1 MSEPLQP
8 PSSEV
13 TRLIREWSDGSK
25 EALEQLMP
33 IVFDELHRLARIR
46 FLDERRSHTLQPT
59 ALVSELYLRFI
70 GETNINLQDR
80 AHFFGVAARRM
91 RQILVDHAR
100 KTRAQKRGH
109 GKTTLSLEVFGE
121 IGDKSSKKVV
131 DVIALDQ
138 ALTKFSDIDPRK
150 CRIVELRFFAGLTI
164 QEAADMIGISL
175 RTAKREWTIAKAWLF
190 NELKHIDDERAE
202 PPSSQKKS
210 DETQT

>member
-1 MSEPLQP
+1 MNEPLPP

-46 FLDERRSHTLQPT
+46 FLDERKSHTLQPT
-59 ALVSELYLRFI
+59 ALVSELYLRFT
-70 GETNINLQDR
+70 GETNINLHDR

-138 ALTKFSDIDPRK
+138 ALTKFAEIDPRK

-190 NELKHIDDERAE
+190 NELKHIDDSRAE
-202 PPSSQKKS
+202 PPSSQKKAN
-210 DETQT
+210 ETET